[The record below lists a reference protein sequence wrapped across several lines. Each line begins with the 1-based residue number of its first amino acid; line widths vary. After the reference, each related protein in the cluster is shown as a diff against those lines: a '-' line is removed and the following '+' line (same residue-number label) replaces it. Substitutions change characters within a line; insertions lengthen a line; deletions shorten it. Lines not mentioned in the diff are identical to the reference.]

1 MDINVEVVF
10 QSLGVLF
17 YGLWMTIAITVI
29 SLFIALILGLFTA
42 LMKLSKSKI
51 LKMISNTYINI
62 IRGTPL
68 LVQVFYVYFA
78 LPSLLGFRIDAWTA
92 AITALSLNAGAYIAE
107 VFRSGI
113 QAVSKGQY
121 EAALAQ
127 GMTTRQTME
136 ISPYLYFLVYL
147 LIGGLYAGLYT
158 AFGLASSLYM
168 KNRYL
173 ILFTPFSLY
182 IGYWIIFSLL
192 GFLMTTVPCTYFVST
207 GWREWA
213 QPNWTGPVNLKVSFF
228 TLKTMPKVRTSK
240 AAFFRRDSIFFSAY
254 PAFSAMLCARLPLPK
269 RLPESLL
276 SSRTK
281 MKRFFPSP
289 PSGYRWS
296 T

>member
-127 GMTTRQTME
+127 GMTTRQTMQ
-136 ISPYLYFLVYL
+136 YV
-147 LIGGLYAGLYT
+147 
-158 AFGLASSLYM
+158 
-168 KNRYL
+168 
-173 ILFTPFSLY
+173 ILPQA
-182 IGYWIIFSLL
+182 IRIVIPSLL
-192 GFLMTTVPCTYFVST
+192 NQFII
-207 GWREWA
+207 
-213 QPNWTGPVNLKVSFF
+213 
-228 TLKTMPKVRTSK
+228 TLKDTSLVSVIGFEELARK
-240 AAFFRRDSIFFSAY
+240 GQIVIATSYAAFEIWTVVALMYLATVLTLTKLSEG
-254 PAFSAMLCARLPLPK
+254 LEK
-269 RLPESLL
+269 RLRIGE
-276 SSRTK
+276 
-281 MKRFFPSP
+281 
-289 PSGYRWS
+289 Y
-296 T
+296 